1 MVPDESAA
9 SEPETDRKRMET
21 PATPS
26 GRILVVDDEP
36 LVCDS
41 FKRML
46 VYCGHEVETVG
57 SGAEAL
63 ALLEQEKFDLIVIDY
78 AMPGMKG
85 DELAGRIKTRMTN
98 QPIIM
103 ITASAEM
110 LQSSGNPLLGVD
122 CVLGK
127 PFPLEQLRDS
137 VAAILQKKHP
147 AG

>member
-1 MVPDESAA
+1 
-9 SEPETDRKRMET
+9 MET
-21 PATPS
+21 RAPSS

-46 VYCGHEVETVG
+46 IYCGHEVETVG
-57 SGAEAL
+57 GGAEAL
-63 ALLEQEKFDLIVIDY
+63 ELLEKEKFDLIVIDY

-85 DELAGRIKTRMTN
+85 DELARLIKSRITN

-110 LQSSGNPLLGVD
+110 LQNSGRPLLGVD

-127 PFPLEQLRDS
+127 PFPLEKLRDA
-137 VAAILQKKHP
+137 VAGMLQKNQ
-147 AG
+147 AGR